1 MKKLFSFRENKYK
14 LRNSQE
20 LKKNKKTK
28 KLSVIDSKQFSTVLL
43 KYSFPEMFK
52 IFRPEIRYF
61 YDKFKAGDKSER
73 CFR

>member
-1 MKKLFSFRENKYK
+1 MKELFSFRENKYK

-20 LKKNKKTK
+20 LKKKKK

-52 IFRPEIRYF
+52 FFRPEIKYF
-61 YDKFKAGDKSER
+61 YDKFKAGDKSDR
-73 CFR
+73 CLR